1 MEGGGR
7 ILLKGLRDGVPIALA
22 YFAVAFTLGIYAR
35 NAGLT
40 PLQATLSS
48 LLTHASAGQY
58 AGFSMIARRASLME
72 AVIMTLVINARYLL
86 MSASLSQRLGGDVSL
101 PRRLALGYCVTDEI
115 FGISV
120 AYGPRLDPLYTW
132 GAFCAASPGWVL
144 GTLLGVLMGSV
155 LPDRVVS
162 ALSVGLYGMF
172 LAIILPPAR
181 RDRVLAGIILL
192 SMALSLLSGLVLP
205 GLSEGLRSILLT
217 VVIAAG
223 AALLFPVKEDG
234 HD

>member
-1 MEGGGR
+1 
-7 ILLKGLRDGVPIALA
+7 
-22 YFAVAFTLGIYAR
+22 
-35 NAGLT
+35 
-40 PLQATLSS
+40 
-48 LLTHASAGQY
+48 
-58 AGFSMIARRASLME
+58 
-72 AVIMTLVINARYLL
+72 
-86 MSASLSQRLGGDVSL
+86 
-101 PRRLALGYCVTDEI
+101 
-115 FGISV
+115 
-120 AYGPRLDPLYTW
+120 
-132 GAFCAASPGWVL
+132 
-144 GTLLGVLMGSV
+144 MGSV